1 MKKSIGIVVLL
12 AALTVLAVVVVRQN
26 QQITRLKEQPVVAV
40 STKKKTAPPVQTL
53 AKKVSEP
60 RTETGTVESVAAP
73 IAPGS
78 EGKTNFFGGLAGMMK
93 DPQMK
98 EMMHAQ
104 QKMMFNKM
112 YGPLFKYLNWPESE
126 QQALKDL
133 LLERQMAMADAGM
146 SMMSGSDS
154 DRKQAVE
161 KSQALKSEY
170 DKKIQDLLGSQDYP
184 VFQQYEE
191 TQPERMQIQMFK
203 DALSGGDALTD
214 QQEDSLIAAMYAER
228 KAVPASP
235 LMNNRSP
242 DPSQFTEEKIA
253 ETIKQ
258 MEQLQQAYAKQAAA
272 ILTPAQLEQFTKW
285 QQQWNAMVIGG
296 MKMAAQMFGN
306 KGTAQPPAAN

>member
-26 QQITRLKEQPVVAV
+26 RQITRLKEQPVVTV
-40 STKKKTAPPVQTL
+40 STEKKTAQPVQTP
-53 AKKVSEP
+53 AKKISAP
-60 RTETGTVESVAAP
+60 RTETGAVESVAAP
-73 IAPGS
+73 IAPA
-78 EGKTNFFGGLAGMMK
+78 EGKTNFLSGLAGMMK

-98 EMMHAQ
+98 EMIRAQ

-112 YGPLFKYLNWPESE
+112 YGSLFKYLNWPESE

-133 LLERQMAMADAGM
+133 LLDRQMAMADVGM

-161 KSQALKSEY
+161 KSQAIKSEY

-228 KAVPASP
+228 KAAPASP
-235 LMNNRSP
+235 LMNNQSP
-242 DPSQFTEEKIA
+242 DPGQFTEEKIA

-306 KGTAQPPAAN
+306 KGTAQPPPAN